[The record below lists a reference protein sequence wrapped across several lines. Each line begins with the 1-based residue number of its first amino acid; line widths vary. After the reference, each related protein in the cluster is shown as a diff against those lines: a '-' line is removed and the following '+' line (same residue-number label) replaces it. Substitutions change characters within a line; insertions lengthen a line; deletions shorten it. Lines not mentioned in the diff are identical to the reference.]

1 MKRSHALAG
10 LFAAL
15 LAFHAGAAVAQ
26 LYKWVD
32 ERGQVNYSNQLPVD
46 SKSADKVAVVED
58 RVSVYTPD
66 AALVS
71 EIETNRQRVARAAGE
86 KPEVYQPAV
95 AMIGGTPPAPSAAV
109 ELPVY
114 DYPYVVGGNYG
125 RHRPL
130 HKSKSIA
137 LPAGTIA
144 GASVGLYSIMPGSSA
159 PVPGT
164 WSPVAPQQPV
174 HHRPHRPAPRHK
186 WER

>member
-1 MKRSHALAG
+1 MNRFHALSG
-10 LFAAL
+10 LAAAL
-15 LAFHAGAAVAQ
+15 LAFHAGAVSAQ

-58 RVSVYTPD
+58 RVSVYSPD
-66 AALVS
+66 APLLRV
-71 EIETNRQRVARAAGE
+71 IEADRERAARAAGE

-95 AMIGGTPPAPSAAV
+95 AMIGGTPPAPPAV
-109 ELPVY
+109 VEPPVY
-114 DYPYVVGGNYG
+114 DYPYVISGGYG

-144 GASVGLYSIMPGSSA
+144 GTAVGLYGIMPGNSA

>member
-1 MKRSHALAG
+1 MNRSHAFAG
-10 LFAAL
+10 LAAAL
-15 LAFHAGAAVAQ
+15 LAFHTGAASAQ

-58 RVSVYTPD
+58 RVSVYSPD
-66 AALVS
+66 APLLRV
-71 EIETNRQRVARAAGE
+71 IEADRQRVARAAGE

-109 ELPVY
+109 EPPVY
-114 DYPYVVGGNYG
+114 DYPYVVVGGYG

-130 HKSKSIA
+130 HKSKSVA

-144 GASVGLYSIMPGSSA
+144 GTAVGLYGIIPGSSS

-174 HHRPHRPAPRHK
+174 HHRPHRPAPRQK